1 MIPEQFIL
9 TTDYAS
15 PRNDAGGTLQV
26 TVPSNVNISS
36 GEVWTASTTLTIG
49 TIGASVRSQI
59 ASSKDSNKFYVGAWQ
74 DRIRTG
80 NFGTYNI
87 FIVLSR
93 LSADTII
100 MNINI
105 FNPYGG
111 TLIGAAGA
119 ETFTADVKTYLSAF
133 EN

>member
-1 MIPEQFIL
+1 MIPENFIL
-9 TTDYAS
+9 STDYAS
-15 PRNDAGGTLQV
+15 PRNDASGTLQV

-36 GEVWTASTTLTIG
+36 GSVWTTSQTLTIG
-49 TIGASVRSQI
+49 TRGASVRSQI

-74 DRIRTG
+74 DRIRNG
-80 NFGTYNI
+80 NFGTYDI

-93 LSADTII
+93 LSPETIVI
-100 MNINI
+100 TASI

-111 TLIGAAGA
+111 TLVGAVGA
-119 ETFTADVKTYLSAF
+119 ETFTAEVKTYLSAF